1 MASPLLRRRGPRYS
15 SAHGLNIFAS
25 YSYTGGPVRDL
36 KTRAW
41 LDRMARRRDAAVAS
55 DLVALGPPSQHC
67 VGLQRRV
74 DHRAASR
81 TAGGTPRPR
90 NFEAAWR
97 CRHGLLV
104 SGTTVR
110 VLRDFRAELLLCI
123 RRLASGRSQQIQGA
137 ARATL
142 DPRNRP
148 GPRQRL
154 SLRSRVI
161 MVQSFVCLRLLW
173 ARSPFPE

>member
-1 MASPLLRRRGPRYS
+1 MYLQVIHNTLGARERPQDARRARS
-15 SAHGLNIFAS
+15 
-25 YSYTGGPVRDL
+25 T
-36 KTRAW
+36 
-41 LDRMARRRDAAVAS
+41 ARRRDGRDGVGFGRARAAAS
-55 DLVALGPPSQHC
+55 GARRTTAPRGPPRGFEESC
-67 VGLQRRV
+67 
-74 DHRAASR
+74 
-81 TAGGTPRPR
+81 GTPRLR
-90 NFEAAWR
+90 NSEAAWR

-110 VLRDFRAELLLCI
+110 VLRDFRADLLLCI

-173 ARSPFPE
+173 ARSPFSE